1 MKYNKLPIKKP
12 EQVEK
17 LKGCGLKFDSET
29 KALFY
34 YQSVCLVDPSCAGLR
49 NLHLREAAK
58 R

>member
-1 MKYNKLPIKKP
+1 MKYNKLPIKIP
-12 EQVEK
+12 EQIEK
-17 LKGCGLKFDSET
+17 LKRRGVKFDSET

-34 YQSVCLVDPSCAGLR
+34 YQSVCLVDPAIAGLR

>member
-1 MKYNKLPIKKP
+1 MKYNKLPIKIP

-17 LKGCGLKFDSET
+17 LMGRGLKFDSET

-34 YQSVCLVDPSCAGLR
+34 YQSVYLVDPACVGLR
-49 NLHLREAAK
+49 NLQLREAAK